1 MKKMMTRRRRS
12 FRMREGNKAVNK
24 DEKSKPASKAEKNKR
39 ENKAALKKF
48 IPMIIVCAVIGGI
61 TGGISSF
68 IGYSDFSGS
77 IAEAALLIVNMV
89 SPWAVIILGVLSFI
103 VCWVI
108 YRKARAM
115 YEGALTSAKVT
126 GEPVESG
133 ESKEPGEPDE
143 QIIEAVGEKLSQG
156 MFILSVI
163 MIVQMLFFGIMMAD
177 LENIADYSFALAMA
191 AAGIFVAGNLAQ
203 LKQQQLMVDLEKEM
217 NPSKKGSVYDAKFRD
232 KWEESCDELEKV
244 IIYKSAYKA
253 YKTTALT
260 CIVLWVVT
268 ATLSIA
274 FKTGP
279 LPSIAVTVIWLVQ
292 TVSYCREAM
301 KLERGGNR

>member
-1 MKKMMTRRRRS
+1 
-12 FRMREGNKAVNK
+12 MRENNKAENNK
-24 DEKSKPASKAEKNKR
+24 K

-48 IPMIIVCAVIGGI
+48 IPMLIVCALIGGLV
-61 TGGISSF
+61 GGASSF

-77 IAEAALLIVNMV
+77 IVEAALLIVNMV

-126 GEPVESG
+126 GEPEESG
-133 ESKEPGEPDE
+133 ESGEPDE
-143 QIIEAVGEKLSQG
+143 QIIEAVEDKLSQG

-177 LENIADYSFALAMA
+177 LENIADSSFALAMA
-191 AAGIFVAGNLAQ
+191 AAGVFVAGNLAQ

-232 KWEESCDELEKV
+232 KWEESCDELEKI

-260 CIVLWVVT
+260 CVILWIVT

-279 LPSIAVTVIWLVQ
+279 LPSVAVTVIWLVQ

>member
-1 MKKMMTRRRRS
+1 
-12 FRMREGNKAVNK
+12 MREGIKAVNK

-48 IPMIIVCAVIGGI
+48 IPMLIVCAVIGGLV
-61 TGGISSF
+61 GGASSF

-77 IAEAALLIVNMV
+77 IAEAVLLIVNMV

-115 YEGALTSAKVT
+115 YEGALTAATSA
-126 GEPVESG
+126 G
-133 ESKEPGEPDE
+133 ESGEPDE
-143 QIIEAVGEKLSQG
+143 QIIEAVEDKLSQG

-191 AAGIFVAGNLAQ
+191 ATGVFVAGNLAQ

-279 LPSIAVTVIWLVQ
+279 LPSVAVTVIWLVQ

>member
-1 MKKMMTRRRRS
+1 
-12 FRMREGNKAVNK
+12 MRENNKAENNK
-24 DEKSKPASKAEKNKR
+24 K

-48 IPMIIVCAVIGGI
+48 IPMLIVCALIGGLV
-61 TGGISSF
+61 GGASSF

-77 IAEAALLIVNMV
+77 IVEAALLIVNMV

-126 GEPVESG
+126 GESG
-133 ESKEPGEPDE
+133 ESGEPDE
-143 QIIEAVGEKLSQG
+143 QIIEAVEDKLSQG

-177 LENIADYSFALAMA
+177 LENIADSSFALAMA
-191 AAGIFVAGNLAQ
+191 ATGVFVAGNLAQ

-232 KWEESCDELEKV
+232 KWEESCDELEKI
-244 IIYKSAYKA
+244 IIYKSAHKA

-260 CIVLWVVT
+260 CVILWIVT

-279 LPSIAVTVIWLVQ
+279 LPSIAVSIIWLVQ

>member
-1 MKKMMTRRRRS
+1 
-12 FRMREGNKAVNK
+12 MRENNKAENNK
-24 DEKSKPASKAEKNKR
+24 K

-48 IPMIIVCAVIGGI
+48 IPMLIVCALIGGLV
-61 TGGISSF
+61 GGASSF

-77 IAEAALLIVNMV
+77 IVEAALLIVNMV

-126 GEPVESG
+126 GEPGESG
-133 ESKEPGEPDE
+133 ESGEPDE
-143 QIIEAVGEKLSQG
+143 QIIEAVEDKLSQG

-177 LENIADYSFALAMA
+177 LENIADYSFAIAMVA
-191 AAGIFVAGNLAQ
+191 TGVFVVGNLAQ

-232 KWEESCDELEKV
+232 KWEESCDELEKI

-260 CIVLWVVT
+260 CVILWIVT

-279 LPSIAVTVIWLVQ
+279 LPSIAVSIIWLVQ

>member
-1 MKKMMTRRRRS
+1 
-12 FRMREGNKAVNK
+12 MREDTRTSN
-24 DEKSKPASKAEKNKR
+24 KAEKNKR
-39 ENKAALKKF
+39 ENRAALKKF
-48 IPMIIVCAVIGGI
+48 IPMLIVCAVIGGI
-61 TGGISSF
+61 TGGVSSF

-77 IAEAALLIVNMV
+77 IAEAALLIVNMM
-89 SPWAVIILGVLSFI
+89 SPWAVIILGVSSFI
-103 VCWVI
+103 ACWAI

-115 YEGALTSAKVT
+115 YQEALAAA
-126 GEPVESG
+126 EADG
-133 ESKEPGEPDE
+133 ESGEPDE
-143 QIIEAVGEKLSQG
+143 QIFEEVEDKLSQG

-163 MIVQMLFFGIMMAD
+163 MIVQMLFFGIMMAE
-177 LENIADYSFALAMA
+177 LENLAVHSFAITMVAT
-191 AAGIFVAGNLAQ
+191 GVFVVGNLAQ

-232 KWEESCDELEKV
+232 KWEESCDELEKI

-260 CIVLWVVT
+260 CVILWIVT

-301 KLERGGNR
+301 KLERGGKK

>member
-1 MKKMMTRRRRS
+1 MKMKRMMTRRRRS

-39 ENKAALKKF
+39 ENKEALKKF

-68 IGYSDFSGS
+68 IGYSDFSGN

-126 GEPVESG
+126 GEPEESG
-133 ESKEPGEPDE
+133 ESGEPDE
-143 QIIEAVGEKLSQG
+143 QIIEAVEDKLSQG

-177 LENIADYSFALAMA
+177 LENIADSSFALAMA
-191 AAGIFVAGNLAQ
+191 AAGVFVAGNLAQ

-232 KWEESCDELEKV
+232 KWEESCDELEKI

-260 CIVLWVVT
+260 WVILWIVT

-279 LPSIAVTVIWLVQ
+279 LPSIAVSIIWLVQ

>member
-1 MKKMMTRRRRS
+1 
-12 FRMREGNKAVNK
+12 MRENNKTENNK
-24 DEKSKPASKAEKNKR
+24 K

-48 IPMIIVCAVIGGI
+48 IPMLIVCALIGGLV
-61 TGGISSF
+61 GGASSF

-77 IAEAALLIVNMV
+77 IVEAALLIVNMV

-126 GEPVESG
+126 GESG
-133 ESKEPGEPDE
+133 ESGEPDE
-143 QIIEAVGEKLSQG
+143 QIIEAVEDKLSQG

-177 LENIADYSFALAMA
+177 LENIADSSFALAMA
-191 AAGIFVAGNLAQ
+191 ATGVFVAGNLAQ

-232 KWEESCDELEKV
+232 KWEESCDELEKI
-244 IIYKSAYKA
+244 IIYKSAHKA

-260 CIVLWVVT
+260 CVILWIVT

-279 LPSIAVTVIWLVQ
+279 LPSIAVSIIWLVQ

>member
-1 MKKMMTRRRRS
+1 MKIMMTRRRRS
-12 FRMREGNKAVNK
+12 FRMRENNKAENNK
-24 DEKSKPASKAEKNKR
+24 K

-48 IPMIIVCAVIGGI
+48 IPMLIVCALIGGLV
-61 TGGISSF
+61 GGASSF

-77 IAEAALLIVNMV
+77 IVEAALLIVNMV

-126 GEPVESG
+126 GES
-133 ESKEPGEPDE
+133 GEPDE
-143 QIIEAVGEKLSQG
+143 QIIEAVEDKLSQG

-177 LENIADYSFALAMA
+177 LENIADSSFALAMA
-191 AAGIFVAGNLAQ
+191 AAGVFVAGNLAQ

-232 KWEESCDELEKV
+232 KWEESCDELEKI

-260 CIVLWVVT
+260 CVILWIVT

-279 LPSIAVTVIWLVQ
+279 LPSVAVTVIWLVQ

>member
-12 FRMREGNKAVNK
+12 FRMRENNKAENNK
-24 DEKSKPASKAEKNKR
+24 K

-48 IPMIIVCAVIGGI
+48 IPMLIVCALIGGLV
-61 TGGISSF
+61 GGASSF

-77 IAEAALLIVNMV
+77 IVEAALLIVNMV

-126 GEPVESG
+126 GETGEPG

-143 QIIEAVGEKLSQG
+143 QIIEAVEEKLSQG

-191 AAGIFVAGNLAQ
+191 AAGVFVAGNLAQ

>member
-1 MKKMMTRRRRS
+1 
-12 FRMREGNKAVNK
+12 MRENNKAENNK
-24 DEKSKPASKAEKNKR
+24 K

-48 IPMIIVCAVIGGI
+48 IPMLIVCALIGGLV
-61 TGGISSF
+61 GGASSF

-77 IAEAALLIVNMV
+77 IVEAALLIVNMV

-115 YEGALTSAKVT
+115 YEGTLTSAKVT
-126 GEPVESG
+126 GEPG
-133 ESKEPGEPDE
+133 DSKEPGEPDE
-143 QIIEAVGEKLSQG
+143 QIIEAVEEKLSQG

-177 LENIADYSFALAMA
+177 LENIADSSFALAMA
-191 AAGIFVAGNLAQ
+191 AAGVFVAGNLAQ

-232 KWEESCDELEKV
+232 KWEESCDELEKI

-260 CIVLWVVT
+260 CVILWIVT

-279 LPSIAVTVIWLVQ
+279 LPSIAVSIIWLVQ

>member
-68 IGYSDFSGS
+68 IGYSDFSGN

-89 SPWAVIILGVLSFI
+89 SPWAVIILGVVSFI
-103 VCWVI
+103 TCWAI
-108 YRKARAM
+108 YRKARTM
-115 YEGALTSAKVT
+115 YEGALAAAEAA
-126 GEPVESG
+126 GEAGAAWEH
-133 ESKEPGEPDE
+133 GEPDE
-143 QIIEAVGEKLSQG
+143 QIIEAVEDKLSQG

-177 LENIADYSFALAMA
+177 LENIADYSFAIAMVA
-191 AAGIFVAGNLAQ
+191 TGVFVVGNLAQ

-217 NPSKKGSVYDAKFRD
+217 NPSKRGSVYDAKFRD
-232 KWEESCDELEKV
+232 KWEESCDELEKI

-260 CIVLWVVT
+260 CVILWIVT

-279 LPSIAVTVIWLVQ
+279 LPSVAVTVIWLVQ

>member
-1 MKKMMTRRRRS
+1 
-12 FRMREGNKAVNK
+12 MREDTRTSN
-24 DEKSKPASKAEKNKR
+24 KAEKNKR

-48 IPMIIVCAVIGGI
+48 IPMLIVCAVIGGI
-61 TGGISSF
+61 TGGVSSF

-77 IAEAALLIVNMV
+77 IAEAALLIVNMM
-89 SPWAVIILGVLSFI
+89 SPWAVIILGVSSFI
-103 VCWVI
+103 ACWAI

-115 YEGALTSAKVT
+115 YQEALAAA
-126 GEPVESG
+126 EADG
-133 ESKEPGEPDE
+133 ESGEPDE
-143 QIIEAVGEKLSQG
+143 QIFEEVEDKLSQG

-177 LENIADYSFALAMA
+177 LENIAVHSFAITMVAT
-191 AAGIFVAGNLAQ
+191 GVFVVGNLAQ

-217 NPSKKGSVYDAKFRD
+217 NPSKRGSVYDAKFRD
-232 KWEESCDELEKV
+232 KWEESCDELEKI

-260 CIVLWVVT
+260 CVILWIVT

-279 LPSIAVTVIWLVQ
+279 LPCIAVTVIWLVQ

>member
-1 MKKMMTRRRRS
+1 
-12 FRMREGNKAVNK
+12 MRENNKAENNK
-24 DEKSKPASKAEKNKR
+24 K

-48 IPMIIVCAVIGGI
+48 IPMLIVCALIGGLV
-61 TGGISSF
+61 GGASSF

-77 IAEAALLIVNMV
+77 IVEAALLIVNMV

-126 GEPVESG
+126 GEPEES
-133 ESKEPGEPDE
+133 GEPDE
-143 QIIEAVGEKLSQG
+143 QIIEAVEDKLSQG

-177 LENIADYSFALAMA
+177 LENIADSSFALAMA
-191 AAGIFVAGNLAQ
+191 AAGVFVAGNLAQ

-232 KWEESCDELEKV
+232 KWEESCDELEKI

-260 CIVLWVVT
+260 CVILWIVT

-279 LPSIAVTVIWLVQ
+279 LPSIAVSIIWLVQ

>member
-1 MKKMMTRRRRS
+1 
-12 FRMREGNKAVNK
+12 MREDTRTSN
-24 DEKSKPASKAEKNKR
+24 KAEKNKR

-48 IPMIIVCAVIGGI
+48 IPMLIVCAVIGGI
-61 TGGISSF
+61 TGGVSSF

-77 IAEAALLIVNMV
+77 IAEAALLIVNMM
-89 SPWAVIILGVLSFI
+89 SPWAVIILGVSSFI
-103 VCWVI
+103 ACWAI

-115 YEGALTSAKVT
+115 YQEALAAA
-126 GEPVESG
+126 EADG
-133 ESKEPGEPDE
+133 ESGEPDE
-143 QIIEAVGEKLSQG
+143 QIFEEVEDKLSQG

-177 LENIADYSFALAMA
+177 LENIADYSFAIAMVA
-191 AAGIFVAGNLAQ
+191 TGVFVVGNLAQ

-217 NPSKKGSVYDAKFRD
+217 NPSKRGSVYDAKFRD
-232 KWEESCDELEKV
+232 KWEESCDELEKI

-260 CIVLWVVT
+260 CVILWIVT

-279 LPSIAVTVIWLVQ
+279 LPSVAVTVIWLVQ

-301 KLERGGNR
+301 KLERGGKK

>member
-1 MKKMMTRRRRS
+1 
-12 FRMREGNKAVNK
+12 
-24 DEKSKPASKAEKNKR
+24 
-39 ENKAALKKF
+39 
-48 IPMIIVCAVIGGI
+48 
-61 TGGISSF
+61 
-68 IGYSDFSGS
+68 
-77 IAEAALLIVNMV
+77 MV

-126 GEPVESG
+126 GEPG
-133 ESKEPGEPDE
+133 ESGEPDE
-143 QIIEAVGEKLSQG
+143 QIIEAVEDKLSQG

-177 LENIADYSFALAMA
+177 LENIADYSFAIAMVA
-191 AAGIFVAGNLAQ
+191 TGVFVVGNLAQ

-217 NPSKKGSVYDAKFRD
+217 NPSKRGSVYDAKFRD
-232 KWEESCDELEKV
+232 KWEESCDELEKI

-260 CIVLWVVT
+260 CVILWIVT

-279 LPSIAVTVIWLVQ
+279 LPSIAVSIIWLVQ

>member
-1 MKKMMTRRRRS
+1 
-12 FRMREGNKAVNK
+12 MREDTRTSN
-24 DEKSKPASKAEKNKR
+24 KAEKNKR

-48 IPMIIVCAVIGGI
+48 IPMLIVCAVIGGI
-61 TGGISSF
+61 TGGVSSF

-77 IAEAALLIVNMV
+77 IAEAALLIVNMM
-89 SPWAVIILGVLSFI
+89 SPWAVIILGVSSFI
-103 VCWVI
+103 ACWAI

-115 YEGALTSAKVT
+115 YQEALAAA
-126 GEPVESG
+126 EADG
-133 ESKEPGEPDE
+133 ESGEPDE
-143 QIIEAVGEKLSQG
+143 QIFEEVEDKLSQG

-163 MIVQMLFFGIMMAD
+163 MIVQMLFFGIMMAE
-177 LENIADYSFALAMA
+177 LENLAVHSFAITMVAT
-191 AAGIFVAGNLAQ
+191 GVFVAGNLAQ

-232 KWEESCDELEKV
+232 KWEESCDELEKI

-260 CIVLWVVT
+260 CVILWIVT

-301 KLERGGNR
+301 KLERGGKK

>member
-1 MKKMMTRRRRS
+1 
-12 FRMREGNKAVNK
+12 MRENNKAENNK
-24 DEKSKPASKAEKNKR
+24 K

-48 IPMIIVCAVIGGI
+48 IPMLIVCALIGGLV
-61 TGGISSF
+61 GGISSF

-77 IAEAALLIVNMV
+77 IVEAALLIVNMV

-126 GEPVESG
+126 GES
-133 ESKEPGEPDE
+133 GEPDE
-143 QIIEAVGEKLSQG
+143 QIIEAVEDKLSQG

-177 LENIADYSFALAMA
+177 LENIADSSFALAMA
-191 AAGIFVAGNLAQ
+191 AAGVFVAGNLAQ

-232 KWEESCDELEKV
+232 KWEESCDELEKI

-260 CIVLWVVT
+260 CVILWIVT

-279 LPSIAVTVIWLVQ
+279 LPSIAVSIIWLVQ

>member
-1 MKKMMTRRRRS
+1 
-12 FRMREGNKAVNK
+12 
-24 DEKSKPASKAEKNKR
+24 
-39 ENKAALKKF
+39 
-48 IPMIIVCAVIGGI
+48 
-61 TGGISSF
+61 
-68 IGYSDFSGS
+68 
-77 IAEAALLIVNMV
+77 
-89 SPWAVIILGVLSFI
+89 
-103 VCWVI
+103 
-108 YRKARAM
+108 
-115 YEGALTSAKVT
+115 
-126 GEPVESG
+126 
-133 ESKEPGEPDE
+133 
-143 QIIEAVGEKLSQG
+143 

-177 LENIADYSFALAMA
+177 LENIADYSFAIAMVA
-191 AAGIFVAGNLAQ
+191 TGVFVVGNLAQ

-217 NPSKKGSVYDAKFRD
+217 NPSKRGSVYDAKFRD
-232 KWEESCDELEKV
+232 KWEESCDELEKI

-260 CIVLWVVT
+260 CVILWIVT

-279 LPSIAVTVIWLVQ
+279 LPSVAVTVIWLVQ

>member
-1 MKKMMTRRRRS
+1 MTKKTGRRRS
-12 FRMREGNKAVNK
+12 FRMREDMKTANETEKNKT
-24 DEKSKPASKAEKNKR
+24 EIKAEKNKR
-39 ENKAALKKF
+39 ENRAALKKF
-48 IPMIIVCAVIGGI
+48 IPMLIVCAVIGGI

-68 IGYSDFSGS
+68 IGYSDFSGN

-126 GEPVESG
+126 GEP
-133 ESKEPGEPDE
+133 GEPDE
-143 QIIEAVGEKLSQG
+143 QIIEAVEDKLSQG

-177 LENIADYSFALAMA
+177 LQNIADSSLIVAMVA
-191 AAGIFVAGNLAQ
+191 TGVFVAGNLAQ

-232 KWEESCDELEKV
+232 KWEESCDELEKI

-260 CIVLWVVT
+260 CVILWIVT

-279 LPSIAVTVIWLVQ
+279 LPSVAVTVIWLVQ

-301 KLERGGNR
+301 KLERGGNKAAGNK

>member
-1 MKKMMTRRRRS
+1 
-12 FRMREGNKAVNK
+12 MREGNKAVNK

-39 ENKAALKKF
+39 ENKVALKKF

-126 GEPVESG
+126 GEPEESG
-133 ESKEPGEPDE
+133 ESGEPDE
-143 QIIEAVGEKLSQG
+143 QIIEAVEDKLSQG

-177 LENIADYSFALAMA
+177 LENIADSSFALAMA
-191 AAGIFVAGNLAQ
+191 AAGVFVAGNLAQ

>member
-1 MKKMMTRRRRS
+1 
-12 FRMREGNKAVNK
+12 MRENNKAENNK
-24 DEKSKPASKAEKNKR
+24 K

-48 IPMIIVCAVIGGI
+48 IPMLIVCAVIGGI

-77 IAEAALLIVNMV
+77 IVEAALLIVNMV

-126 GEPVESG
+126 GEPEESG
-133 ESKEPGEPDE
+133 ESGEPDE
-143 QIIEAVGEKLSQG
+143 QIIEAVEDKLSQG

-177 LENIADYSFALAMA
+177 LENIADSSFALAMA
-191 AAGIFVAGNLAQ
+191 AAGVFVAGNLAQ

-232 KWEESCDELEKV
+232 KWEESCDELEKI

-260 CIVLWVVT
+260 CVILWIVT

-279 LPSIAVTVIWLVQ
+279 LPSIAVSIIWLVQ

>member
-1 MKKMMTRRRRS
+1 
-12 FRMREGNKAVNK
+12 MREDTRTSN
-24 DEKSKPASKAEKNKR
+24 KAEKNKR

-48 IPMIIVCAVIGGI
+48 IPMLIVCAVIGGI
-61 TGGISSF
+61 TGGVSSF

-77 IAEAALLIVNMV
+77 IAEAALLIVNMM
-89 SPWAVIILGVLSFI
+89 SPWAVIILGVSSFI
-103 VCWVI
+103 ACWAI
-108 YRKARAM
+108 YRKARSM
-115 YEGALTSAKVT
+115 YEGALSAA
-126 GEPVESG
+126 EADG
-133 ESKEPGEPDE
+133 ESGEPDE
-143 QIIEAVGEKLSQG
+143 QIFEEVEDKLSQG

-177 LENIADYSFALAMA
+177 LENIAVHSFAITMVAT
-191 AAGIFVAGNLAQ
+191 GVFVVGNLAQ

-232 KWEESCDELEKV
+232 KWEESCDELEKI

-260 CIVLWVVT
+260 CVILWIVT
-268 ATLSIA
+268 ATISIA

>member
-1 MKKMMTRRRRS
+1 
-12 FRMREGNKAVNK
+12 MREDIKKVN
-24 DEKSKPASKAEKNKR
+24 KAEKNKK

-48 IPMIIVCAVIGGI
+48 IPMLIVCAVVGGLV
-61 TGGISSF
+61 GGVSSF

-77 IAEAALLIVNMV
+77 IAEAALFIVNMM

-103 VCWVI
+103 ACWMI

-115 YEGALTSAKVT
+115 YEGALAASEA
-126 GEPVESG
+126 EG
-133 ESKEPGEPDE
+133 ESGEPDE
-143 QIIEAVGEKLSQG
+143 QIIDEVDDKLNQG
-156 MFILSVI
+156 MFILSAI

-177 LENIADYSFALAMA
+177 LENIADHSFAIAMVA
-191 AAGIFVAGNLAQ
+191 TGVFVVGNLAQ

-217 NPSKKGSVYDAKFRD
+217 NPSKKGSVYDIKFRD
-232 KWEESCDELEKV
+232 KWEESCDELEKI

-260 CIVLWVVT
+260 CMILWIVT

>member
-1 MKKMMTRRRRS
+1 
-12 FRMREGNKAVNK
+12 MRENNKAENNK
-24 DEKSKPASKAEKNKR
+24 K

-48 IPMIIVCAVIGGI
+48 IPMLIVCALIGGLV
-61 TGGISSF
+61 GGASSF

-77 IAEAALLIVNMV
+77 IVEAALLIVNMV

-126 GEPVESG
+126 GEPGESG
-133 ESKEPGEPDE
+133 ESGEPDE
-143 QIIEAVGEKLSQG
+143 QIIEAVEDKLSQG

-177 LENIADYSFALAMA
+177 LENIADYSFAIAMVA
-191 AAGIFVAGNLAQ
+191 TGVFVVGNLAQ

-232 KWEESCDELEKV
+232 KWEESCDELEKI

-260 CIVLWVVT
+260 CVILWIVT

-279 LPSIAVTVIWLVQ
+279 LPSVAVTVIWLVQ

>member
-1 MKKMMTRRRRS
+1 
-12 FRMREGNKAVNK
+12 MRENNKAENNK
-24 DEKSKPASKAEKNKR
+24 K

-48 IPMIIVCAVIGGI
+48 IPMLIVCALIGGLV
-61 TGGISSF
+61 GGASSF

-126 GEPVESG
+126 GEPGESG
-133 ESKEPGEPDE
+133 ESGEPDE
-143 QIIEAVGEKLSQG
+143 QIIEAVEDKLSQG

-177 LENIADYSFALAMA
+177 LENIADSSFALAMA
-191 AAGIFVAGNLAQ
+191 ATGVFVAGNMAQ

-232 KWEESCDELEKV
+232 KWEESCDELEKI

-260 CIVLWVVT
+260 CVILWIVT

-279 LPSIAVTVIWLVQ
+279 LPSIAVSIIWLVQ

>member
-12 FRMREGNKAVNK
+12 FRMRENNKAENNK
-24 DEKSKPASKAEKNKR
+24 K

-48 IPMIIVCAVIGGI
+48 IPM
-61 TGGISSF
+61 
-68 IGYSDFSGS
+68 
-77 IAEAALLIVNMV
+77 LIVNMV

-126 GEPVESG
+126 GEPGESG
-133 ESKEPGEPDE
+133 ESGEPDE
-143 QIIEAVGEKLSQG
+143 QIIEAVEDKLSQG

-177 LENIADYSFALAMA
+177 LENIADSSFALAMA
-191 AAGIFVAGNLAQ
+191 ATGVFVAGNLAQ

-232 KWEESCDELEKV
+232 KWEESCDELEKI

-260 CIVLWVVT
+260 CVILWIVT

-279 LPSIAVTVIWLVQ
+279 LPSIAVSIIWLVQ

>member
-1 MKKMMTRRRRS
+1 
-12 FRMREGNKAVNK
+12 MREDTRTSN
-24 DEKSKPASKAEKNKR
+24 KAEKNKR

-48 IPMIIVCAVIGGI
+48 IPMLIVCAVIGGI
-61 TGGISSF
+61 TGGVSSF

-77 IAEAALLIVNMV
+77 IAEAALLIVNMM
-89 SPWAVIILGVLSFI
+89 SPWAVIILGVSSFI
-103 VCWVI
+103 ACWAI

-115 YEGALTSAKVT
+115 YQEALAAA
-126 GEPVESG
+126 EADG
-133 ESKEPGEPDE
+133 ESGEPDE
-143 QIIEAVGEKLSQG
+143 QIFEEVEDKLSQG

-177 LENIADYSFALAMA
+177 LENIAVHSFAITMVAT
-191 AAGIFVAGNLAQ
+191 GVFVAGNLAQ

-232 KWEESCDELEKV
+232 KWEESCDELEKI

-260 CIVLWVVT
+260 CVILWIVT

-279 LPSIAVTVIWLVQ
+279 LPSIAVTVVWLVQ
-292 TVSYCREAM
+292 SVSYCREAM

>member
-1 MKKMMTRRRRS
+1 
-12 FRMREGNKAVNK
+12 MREGNKAVNK

-126 GEPVESG
+126 GEPG

-143 QIIEAVGEKLSQG
+143 QIIEAVEEKLSQG

-191 AAGIFVAGNLAQ
+191 ATGVFVAGNLAQ

-217 NPSKKGSVYDAKFRD
+217 NPSKKGSVYNVKFRD

>member
-1 MKKMMTRRRRS
+1 MKRMMTRRRGS
-12 FRMREGNKAVNK
+12 FRMREENKKVN
-24 DEKSKPASKAEKNKR
+24 KAEKNKK
-39 ENKAALKKF
+39 ENRAALKKF
-48 IPMIIVCAVIGGI
+48 IPMLIVCAVIGGI
-61 TGGISSF
+61 TGGVSSF

-77 IAEAALLIVNMV
+77 IAGEALFIVNMM
-89 SPWAVIILGVLSFI
+89 SPWAVIILGVSSFI
-103 VCWVI
+103 ACWAI
-108 YRKARAM
+108 YRKARAI
-115 YEGALTSAKVT
+115 YEEALAEADAADGAEAADTA
-126 GEPVESG
+126 
-133 ESKEPGEPDE
+133 GEPDE
-143 QIIEAVGEKLSQG
+143 QIIEEIEDKLSQG

-177 LENIADYSFALAMA
+177 LENIAVHSFAITMVAT
-191 AAGIFVAGNLAQ
+191 GVFVVGNLAQ

-217 NPSKKGSVYDAKFRD
+217 NPSKKGSVYDAKFCD
-232 KWEESCDELEKV
+232 KWEESCDELEKI

-260 CIVLWVVT
+260 CVILWIVT

-279 LPSIAVTVIWLVQ
+279 LPCIAVTVIWLVQ

>member
-1 MKKMMTRRRRS
+1 MNFVMTRRRRS
-12 FRMREGNKAVNK
+12 FRMRENNKAENNK
-24 DEKSKPASKAEKNKR
+24 K

-48 IPMIIVCAVIGGI
+48 IPMLIVCALIGGLV
-61 TGGISSF
+61 GGASSF

-77 IAEAALLIVNMV
+77 IVEAALLIVNMV

-126 GEPVESG
+126 GEPEES
-133 ESKEPGEPDE
+133 GEPDE
-143 QIIEAVGEKLSQG
+143 QIIEAVEDKLSQG

-177 LENIADYSFALAMA
+177 LENIADSSFALAMA
-191 AAGIFVAGNLAQ
+191 ATGVFVAGNLAQ

-232 KWEESCDELEKV
+232 KWEESCDELEKI

-260 CIVLWVVT
+260 CVILWIVT

-279 LPSIAVTVIWLVQ
+279 LPSIAVSIIWLVQ

>member
-1 MKKMMTRRRRS
+1 
-12 FRMREGNKAVNK
+12 MREDMKTANETEKNKT
-24 DEKSKPASKAEKNKR
+24 EIKAEKNKR
-39 ENKAALKKF
+39 ENRAALKKF
-48 IPMIIVCAVIGGI
+48 IPMLIVCAVIGGI

-77 IAEAALLIVNMV
+77 IVEAALLIVNMV

-126 GEPVESG
+126 GEPEESG
-133 ESKEPGEPDE
+133 ESGEPDE
-143 QIIEAVGEKLSQG
+143 QIIEAVEDKLSQG

-177 LENIADYSFALAMA
+177 LENIADSSFALAMA
-191 AAGIFVAGNLAQ
+191 AAGVFVAGNLAQ

-232 KWEESCDELEKV
+232 KWEESCDELEKI

-260 CIVLWVVT
+260 CVILWIVT

-279 LPSIAVTVIWLVQ
+279 LPSIAVSIIWLVQ

>member
-1 MKKMMTRRRRS
+1 
-12 FRMREGNKAVNK
+12 MREDTRTSN
-24 DEKSKPASKAEKNKR
+24 KAEKNKR
-39 ENKAALKKF
+39 ENRAALKKF
-48 IPMIIVCAVIGGI
+48 IPMLIVCAVIGGI
-61 TGGISSF
+61 TGGVSSF

-77 IAEAALLIVNMV
+77 IAEAALLIVNMM
-89 SPWAVIILGVLSFI
+89 SPWAVIILGVSSFI
-103 VCWVI
+103 ACWAI

-115 YEGALTSAKVT
+115 YQEALAAA
-126 GEPVESG
+126 EADG
-133 ESKEPGEPDE
+133 ESGEPDE
-143 QIIEAVGEKLSQG
+143 QIFEEVEDKLSQG

-163 MIVQMLFFGIMMAD
+163 MIVQMLFFGIMMAE
-177 LENIADYSFALAMA
+177 LENLAVHSFAITMVAT
-191 AAGIFVAGNLAQ
+191 GVFVAGNLAQ

-217 NPSKKGSVYDAKFRD
+217 NPSKRGSVYDAKFRD
-232 KWEESCDELEKV
+232 KWEESCDELEKI

-260 CIVLWVVT
+260 CVILWIVT

-301 KLERGGNR
+301 KLERGGKK

>member
-1 MKKMMTRRRRS
+1 MTRRRRN
-12 FRMREGNKAVNK
+12 FRMREEIRTTNVTEKNKP
-24 DEKSKPASKAEKNKR
+24 EIKSEKNKR
-39 ENKAALKKF
+39 ENKEALKKF
-48 IPMIIVCAVIGGI
+48 IPMLIVCAVIGGLA
-61 TGGISSF
+61 GGASSF

-77 IAEAALLIVNMV
+77 IAEAALFIVNMM
-89 SPWAVIILGVLSFI
+89 SPWAVIILGVVSFI
-103 VCWVI
+103 ACWAI
-108 YRKARAM
+108 YRKARTM
-115 YEGALTSAKVT
+115 YEGALAAAEAA
-126 GEPVESG
+126 GDF
-133 ESKEPGEPDE
+133 GEPDE
-143 QIIEAVGEKLSQG
+143 QILEEVEDKLSQG

-177 LENIADYSFALAMA
+177 LENIADYSFAVTMVAT
-191 AAGIFVAGNLAQ
+191 GVFVAGNLAQ

-232 KWEESCDELEKV
+232 KWEESCDELEK
-244 IIYKSAYKA
+244 IKIYKSAYKA

-260 CIVLWVVT
+260 CVILWIVT

-292 TVSYCREAM
+292 TVSYCREAI
-301 KLERGGNR
+301 KLERGGNKAAGNK

>member
-1 MKKMMTRRRRS
+1 
-12 FRMREGNKAVNK
+12 MRENNKAENNK
-24 DEKSKPASKAEKNKR
+24 K

-48 IPMIIVCAVIGGI
+48 IPMLIVCALIGGLV
-61 TGGISSF
+61 GGASSF

-77 IAEAALLIVNMV
+77 IVEAALLIVNMV

-126 GEPVESG
+126 GEPEESG
-133 ESKEPGEPDE
+133 ESGEPDE
-143 QIIEAVGEKLSQG
+143 QIIEAVEDKLSQG

-177 LENIADYSFALAMA
+177 LENIADSSFALAMA
-191 AAGIFVAGNLAQ
+191 AAGVFVAGNLAQ

-232 KWEESCDELEKV
+232 KWEESCDELEKI

-260 CIVLWVVT
+260 CVILWIVT

-279 LPSIAVTVIWLVQ
+279 LPSIAVSIIWLVQ

>member
-1 MKKMMTRRRRS
+1 
-12 FRMREGNKAVNK
+12 MREESKTVNKAEN
-24 DEKSKPASKAEKNKR
+24 NKR

-48 IPMIIVCAVIGGI
+48 IPMLIVCAVIGGLV
-61 TGGISSF
+61 GGASSF

-77 IAEAALLIVNMV
+77 IAEAVLFIVNMV
-89 SPWAVIILGVLSFI
+89 SPWAVIILGISGFI
-103 VCWVI
+103 ACWAI
-108 YRKARAM
+108 HIKARSM
-115 YEGALTSAKVT
+115 YEGALAEADVAGGAEAAGTAA
-126 GEPVESG
+126 
-133 ESKEPGEPDE
+133 EPDE
-143 QIIEAVGEKLSQG
+143 QIIEEIEDKLSQG

-177 LENIADYSFALAMA
+177 LQNIADSSLIVAMVA
-191 AAGIFVAGNLAQ
+191 TGVFVAGNLAQ

-232 KWEESCDELEKV
+232 KWEESCDELEKI

-260 CIVLWVVT
+260 CVILWIVT

-279 LPSIAVTVIWLVQ
+279 LPSVAVTVIWLVQ